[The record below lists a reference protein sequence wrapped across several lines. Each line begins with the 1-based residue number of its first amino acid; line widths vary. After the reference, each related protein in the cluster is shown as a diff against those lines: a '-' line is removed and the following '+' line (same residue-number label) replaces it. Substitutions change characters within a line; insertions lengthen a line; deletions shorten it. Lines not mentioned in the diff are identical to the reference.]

1 MGRVSG
7 FTLHELMMT
16 LVVASIAVMIA
27 VPRLETFIHRERVR
41 GALNRLAGDLEFT
54 RMAAVR
60 SGNTAVLRFRG
71 DPRCPSGTASGYV
84 VSLRGSVRL
93 LRVSFAPE
101 EGVPTCYSARA
112 TDTIAFGSR
121 GMLSPFNNRTFRASS
136 GGHRD
141 SLTVSVMGRI
151 LRRF

>member
-7 FTLHELMMT
+7 FTLQELLMT

-41 GALNRLAGDLEFT
+41 SALNRLAGDLEFT

-60 SGNTAVLRFRG
+60 SGNTAVLHFRG
-71 DPRCPSGTASGYV
+71 DPRCPGGTASGYV
-84 VSLRGSVRL
+84 VTLRGGGQL
-93 LRVSFAPE
+93 LRQSFAPE
-101 EGVPTCYSARA
+101 EGVPTCFSTRGS
-112 TDTIAFGSR
+112 DTVAFGSR

-136 GGHRD
+136 GGYRD
-141 SLTVSVMGRI
+141 SLTVSVMGRVY
-151 LRRF
+151 RRF